1 MMQKEDKIYV
11 AGHKGLVGSAIHR
24 RLQQEGYTNL
34 VVKTSKEL
42 DLRNQAS
49 VEAFFATEKP
59 EYVFFAAGTVG
70 GIMANKT
77 YPGDFIFNNVIM
89 IFNTLEAARKNN
101 IKKFLYLGSSC
112 IYPKNAAQPIK
123 EDYMLTDTLEETNK
137 PYALA
142 KIAGVELCISYNK
155 QYGTNNIC
163 LMPTNM
169 FGVNDNYDS
178 QNSHLVAA
186 LIRKFYEAKA
196 NKVPHVMLW
205 GTGTPKREILSS
217 DQLADACLYF
227 MQNYTGNEIINIGSG
242 EDIMIKDL
250 AQKIKHISGYDGEI
264 QFDTTKPDGTMKK
277 QLDVSRAS
285 ELGWTSEDIVDAD
298 LEKAY
303 KDFSDNYIQY
313 TNNK

>member
-11 AGHKGLVGSAIHR
+11 AGHKGLVGSAIYR

-49 VEAFFATEKP
+49 VDEFFATEKP

-101 IKKFLYLGSSC
+101 VKKFLYLGSSC

-123 EDYMLTDTLEETNK
+123 EDYLLTDTLEETNK

-142 KIAGVELCISYNK
+142 KIAGVELCLSYNK

-169 FGVNDNYDS
+169 FGINDNYDS

-196 NKVPHVMLW
+196 NQVPHVMLW
-205 GTGTPKREILSS
+205 GTGTPKREVLSA

-227 MQNYTGNEIINIGSG
+227 MQNYSGNDIINIGSG
-242 EDIMIKDL
+242 EDITIKDL
-250 AQKIKHISGYDGEI
+250 AQKIKQISGYEGEL
-264 QFDTTKPDGTMKK
+264 QFDITKPDGTMKK

-285 ELGWTSEDIVDAD
+285 ELGWTSKDTLDED

-303 KDFSDNYIQY
+303 HDFSDNYIQY
-313 TNNK
+313 TKQ